1 MEKKK
6 VLIAMPLHKDRKE
19 RFIEEFPE
27 CEFEFIYR
35 KDLKPEDLRGK
46 EVIMGFP
53 KPEWLGE
60 ADKMKWLQIYM
71 AGNDAYTKAYAEDP
85 APFEGW
91 TLTNA
96 SGCYSLA
103 ISEYMVGMSLAYRL
117 NLFAYDR
124 DMRKKQWTDNGSVYS
139 AEGAVVL
146 SVGTG
151 SIGGAYC
158 KRMKALGSY
167 VIGVRRS
174 HHKEVPDFCDE
185 MHTVDELDELLPR
198 ADIVALSMPATGE
211 SSGMLNMR
219 RFKLMKD
226 SAIVINVGRGGAIVQ
241 SDLVEALNNDIIG
254 GACLD
259 VFEKE
264 PIPEDDP
271 IWDAKNAVLTPH
283 VSGGWHLYQTIEYI
297 SDLSMRNL
305 RHYLNGEPL
314 ENVVDLKKGY

>member
-1 MEKKK
+1 MDRTK
-6 VLIAMPLHKDRKE
+6 VLIAMPLHKGRKE

-27 CEFEFIYR
+27 CDFEFIYR
-35 KDLKPEDLRGK
+35 KDLKPEDLRGR
-46 EVIMGFP
+46 EVIMGAP
-53 KPEWLGE
+53 KPAWLAE
-60 ADKMKWLQIYM
+60 ADGLRWLQLHM
-71 AGNDAYTKAYAEDP
+71 AGNDPYTRAFAKDP
-85 APFEGW
+85 SVFEGW

-124 DMRKKQWTDNGSVYS
+124 DMRKKQWTDNGAIYS

-158 KRMKALGSY
+158 RRMKALGSY
-167 VIGVRRS
+167 IIGVRRS
-174 HHKEVPDFCDE
+174 RHSDVPDFCDE
-185 MHTVDELDELLPR
+185 MHTIDELDDLLPR

-211 SSGMLNMR
+211 SRGMFDMR
-219 RFKLMKD
+219 RFRLMKD
-226 SAIVINVGRGGAIVQ
+226 DAIIINVGRGGAIVQ
-241 SDLVEALNNDIIG
+241 SDLVEALNSDIIG

-264 PIPEDDP
+264 PIPDDDP

-283 VSGGWHLYQTIEYI
+283 VSGGWHLYQTLENI
-297 SDLSMRNL
+297 SDLAMRNL
-305 RHYLNGEPL
+305 RNYLDGRPL
-314 ENVVDLKKGY
+314 ENIVDLKKGY